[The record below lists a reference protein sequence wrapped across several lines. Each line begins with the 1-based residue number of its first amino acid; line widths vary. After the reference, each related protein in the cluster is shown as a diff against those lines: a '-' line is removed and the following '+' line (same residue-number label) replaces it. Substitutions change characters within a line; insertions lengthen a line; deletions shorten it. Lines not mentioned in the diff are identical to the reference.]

1 MFPDNLNPLF
11 SYSLSKDQIN
21 YLSEFDLDTNLNQQ
35 DLDFFFNDF
44 ISKIISHPNCPFHL
58 FNDFKN
64 SSNLLILELIAANP
78 NTPITI
84 LKEFI
89 NNDEENDY
97 IKFKAVSNPSIPI
110 DYLITLSTSLND
122 SIVDGVAAN
131 PSTPSFVLESLINTN
146 INLDRID
153 YLIDN
158 PSSSPSVF
166 QKLISLNN
174 SKINTILSNNPNTP
188 SDILKLI

>member
-11 SYSLSKDQIN
+11 SYSLSRDQIN

-58 FNDFKN
+58 FNDLKN
-64 SSNLLILELIAANP
+64 SSNLLILELIAANH
-78 NTPITI
+78 NTPLLI
-84 LKEFI
+84 LKEFL
-89 NNDEENDY
+89 NNDEEDEY
-97 IKFKAVSNPSIPI
+97 IKFKAASNPSLPI

-131 PSTPSFVLESLINTN
+131 PTTPSFVLESLINPN

-158 PSSSPSVF
+158 PSSSNDVF